1 MNSVKDTG
9 LGATLLEST
18 TDPQAKQAPAP
29 GGMRGERS
37 GEPEGKGYPR
47 RVAGI
52 DVIDTSGVA
61 HAEAVRDIPPRP
73 ALRPDAMV
81 RGAVLG
87 AAVAALG
94 AGVAILTVRRGR
106 ARPTARQCP
115 VVRDAGPAS
124 MADPERRRWTRVDQ
138 ASDESF
144 PASDPPS
151 TY

>member
-1 MNSVKDTG
+1 M
-9 LGATLLEST
+9 
-18 TDPQAKQAPAP
+18 
-29 GGMRGERS
+29 
-37 GEPEGKGYPR
+37 
-47 RVAGI
+47 
-52 DVIDTSGVA
+52 
-61 HAEAVRDIPPRP
+61 
-73 ALRPDAMV
+73 